1 MTRSNKRSN
10 VVGAVGAV
18 LPALGTAIGL
28 AAIAGVTGCH
38 MEVLLIPISLLALG
52 AVAAIVLGAVAI
64 PLRRSKRGL
73 IMPVLAIL
81 TGVISLGGL
90 VAIPW

>member
-1 MTRSNKRSN
+1 MTRSNTRSN
-10 VVGAVGAV
+10 VVGAVAAA
-18 LPALGTAIGL
+18 LPVLGTALGL

-38 MEVLLIPISLLALG
+38 MEVLLIPISLLAIGAIAAILLG
-52 AVAAIVLGAVAI
+52 AIAI

-81 TGVISLGGL
+81 TGVISLGGI
-90 VAIPW
+90 VFIAQ